1 MPLNLDTDLL
11 RTFVAIADSGS
22 FTRAGEL
29 IHRTQSAVSMQVKRL
44 EDTLGKPVFA
54 REGRTVALTPEGEAL
69 LGFARRILRLH
80 EEAVATLTR
89 PDLVGAVR
97 IGIPDD
103 YVMRF
108 LPGIL
113 TRFARAY
120 PRVQVDVQCEPSYK
134 LIGQLQS
141 RDVDLGLITC
151 GPGEEA
157 GEVLRRE
164 PIVWATSERHLA
176 HEGDPLALAL
186 FQQGCFVRDSVLRL
200 LGEAGR
206 SYRVAY
212 SSPSLTG
219 IHAAVSAGLAVT
231 AIPRSVLPSGVR
243 ALGADEGF
251 PQLPM
256 ASITLQ
262 RAPGAHSTVIDC
274 LAKHIAEGFRA
285 DAAEA
290 A

>member
-11 RTFVAIADSGS
+11 RTFVAIADFGS

-29 IHRTQSAVSMQVKRL
+29 VHRTQSAVSMQIKRL
-44 EDTLGKPVFA
+44 EKALGKPVFQ
-54 REGRTVALTPEGEAL
+54 RQGRTVALTAEGEAL
-69 LGFARRILRLH
+69 LGYARRILKLH
-80 EEAVATLTR
+80 EEAVVTLTR

-97 IGIPDD
+97 LGIPDD

-108 LPGIL
+108 LPDIL
-113 TRFARAY
+113 TRFAQAY
-120 PRVQVDVQCEPSYK
+120 PRVQVDVQCEPSHK
-134 LIGQLQS
+134 LTSLLQ
-141 RDVDLGLITC
+141 RRRLDLGLITC
-151 GPGEEA
+151 GPGEEI

-164 PIVWATSERHLA
+164 PVVWATSERHFA
-176 HEGDPLALAL
+176 HEQDPLPLAL
-186 FQQGCFVRDSVLRL
+186 FQKGCFVRDSAMKSLD
-200 LGEAGR
+200 EAGR

-231 AIPRSVLPSGVR
+231 AIARTIVPTGVR
-243 ALGADEGF
+243 ALSAEEGF
-251 PQLPM
+251 PLLPI

-262 RAPGAHSTVIDC
+262 RAPRAGSTVIDC
-274 LAKHIAEGFRA
+274 LATHIAEGFRVE
-285 DAAEA
+285 AAEA